1 MDFPLVQETEVMGEV
16 DIDRL
21 VVATAEGMSADQQRE
36 LVGQAALVFNELLN
50 VIPLWERYGNN
61 AVLEGVR
68 VQPWPADD
76 APIMKNSFY
85 ADGIVTILILDGTLK
100 PVE

>member
-1 MDFPLVQETEVMGEV
+1 
-16 DIDRL
+16 
-21 VVATAEGMSADQQRE
+21 MSALLRLWTIVPVTELIVLEAIRGCQQYG
-36 LVGQAALVFNELLN
+36 LNLWDAQIWAAARLNQVRVLLSEDFQDG
-50 VIPLWERYGNN
+50 I
-61 AVLEGVR
+61 VLEGVR

-85 ADGIVTILILDGTLK
+85 ADGIVTILMLDGTLK